1 MLNHAC
7 VRLQPLSNDLVRQP
21 RSAADPGDGERD
33 AEIAWQHGRGV
44 PECPSPVYHDGL
56 IYMIKTWSDSYFRAR
71 NWSDSYLDKLIVRG
85 QPANCFASCLVTST
99 WRDQHSN
106 VTVFLS

>member
-7 VRLQPLSNDLVRQP
+7 VGLQPLSNDLVRQP

-56 IYMIKTWSDSYFRAR
+56 IYMIK

-85 QPANCFASCLVTST
+85 QPANCFALSLVTST

>member
-7 VRLQPLSNDLVRQP
+7 VGLQPLSNDLVRQP
-21 RSAADPGDGERD
+21 RSAAVPGDGERD

-56 IYMIKTWSDSYFRAR
+56 IYMIKNWSDSYFDR
-71 NWSDSYLDKLIVRG
+71 LIVRG